1 MPEAWFSRVPELA
14 SVSDR
19 VWLHEASGV
28 QIIRAKPGDVLF
40 CEGDVCRNW
49 VLVLS
54 GCVRVQKTDA
64 DGREILLYR
73 VGKGQ
78 ECLLTTVG
86 LMGGQEYS
94 ADGLAESEA
103 EIIALPAA
111 SFRRALAGSEG
122 FREFVMRGI
131 GCQVSD
137 LMALIEDVAFG
148 RLDQRVA
155 RLLCGRSGGE
165 GELKMTHQQIAA
177 ELGTARE
184 VVSRV
189 LKTLERKGLVELG
202 RGRISITDFPGLAH
216 LCDNITDNRKT

>member
-14 SVSDR
+14 AISDKA
-19 VWLHEASGV
+19 WLHEACGA
-28 QIIRAKPGDVLF
+28 QIIRAKPGDMLF

-73 VGKGQ
+73 IGQ
-78 ECLLTTVG
+78 GNGCLLTTVG
-86 LMGGQEYS
+86 LVSGQEYS
-94 ADGLAESEA
+94 ADALAESA
-103 EIIALPAA
+103 VEIAALPAA
-111 SFRRALAGSEG
+111 SFRRAMAGSEG
-122 FREFVMRGI
+122 FRDFVLRGM

-155 RLLCGRSGGE
+155 RLLCDRSGGE
-165 GELKMTHQQIAA
+165 GVLKMTHQQIAA

-184 VVSRV
+184 VISRV
-189 LKTLERKGLVELG
+189 LKALERSGLVQLG
-202 RGRISITDFPGLAH
+202 RGRLFISDYSGLRH
-216 LCDNITDNRKT
+216 LCDNVTDARKT